1 MDVTIHLKAFR
12 RYGALTGDLTD
23 ASRAERKQA
32 LADRDA
38 HACEYISTGEWGWD
52 KAALL
57 LRFMHEVCHIPL
69 WQARECAV
77 AVIRQYDAF
86 QIDCRDAEKIA
97 NLIVQETGNVLIA
110 EAVASL
116 YIAAAEGTDWKLFWE
131 EVLSVLRFGQPMRE
145 DEQGDEDGQSP
156 TLH

>member
-12 RYGALTGDLTD
+12 RYGAMTGDLRD

-32 LADRDA
+32 LADRKDYA
-38 HACEYISTGEWGWD
+38 PEYISKGACGWD
-52 KAALL
+52 KATLL
-57 LRFMHEVCHIPL
+57 LRFMHEVCRIPL

-77 AVIRQYDAF
+77 VVIRQYDAF
-86 QIDCRDAEKIA
+86 QTDCRDAEKIA
-97 NLIVQETGNVLIA
+97 NLIAQETGNVLIA
-110 EAVASL
+110 EAIASL
-116 YIAAAEGTDWKLFWE
+116 YLAAVDGTDWKLFWE

-145 DEQGDEDGQSP
+145 DEAGA

>member
-1 MDVTIHLKAFR
+1 MDMTIHMKAFR
-12 RYGALTGDLTD
+12 RYGALTGDLKN

-32 LADRDA
+32 LADRKDY
-38 HACEYISTGEWGWD
+38 ACEYIPKGACGWD

-57 LRFMHEVCHIPL
+57 LRFMHEVCRIPL

-77 AVIRQYDAF
+77 AIIRQYEAF
-86 QIDCRDAEKIA
+86 ETDCRDAETTA
-97 NLIVQETGNVLIA
+97 NLIARETGNVLIS
-110 EAVASL
+110 EAIASL

-131 EVLSVLRFGQPMRE
+131 EVLSVLRFGQPLLE
-145 DEQGDEDGQSP
+145 QDDEVGT